1 MARVRW
7 LDWVLRREDVY
18 MTGGLVVLT
27 VDRRAS
33 AGLLCHL
40 GGQNCMFRF
49 VLYTCFTGTE
59 KNSLR

>member
-1 MARVRW
+1 
-7 LDWVLRREDVY
+7 